1 MKNRLLAIFGSPA
14 HLAWTPPKIENAING
29 LLICKI
35 LGQHQKSG
43 QNSYLGSILVS
54 LLFVGRKFDESGP
67 FVCLFII
74 IFRTTWVIFCST
86 CLLSRTVVKFVKIYL
101 KRLGIVGILTVI
113 FLAKSECPDKMRPR
127 AGHISGSPPKPISC
141 KTRHDFHS
149 VEKKVCPKIR
159 RLSTVIVIDKVGLQF
174 IFPQKRSR
182 KSCLL

>member
-1 MKNRLLAIFGSPA
+1 M
-14 HLAWTPPKIENAING
+14 NG

-35 LGQHQKSG
+35 LGQYQKSG

-113 FLAKSECPDKMRPR
+113 FLEKSECPDKMRPR
-127 AGHISGSPPKPISC
+127 AGHIVIGPPKPISF
-141 KTRHDFHS
+141 KTRHYS
-149 VEKKVCPKIR
+149 QGVENKNFVKIP
-159 RLSTVIVIDKVGLQF
+159 RLST
-174 IFPQKRSR
+174 
-182 KSCLL
+182 